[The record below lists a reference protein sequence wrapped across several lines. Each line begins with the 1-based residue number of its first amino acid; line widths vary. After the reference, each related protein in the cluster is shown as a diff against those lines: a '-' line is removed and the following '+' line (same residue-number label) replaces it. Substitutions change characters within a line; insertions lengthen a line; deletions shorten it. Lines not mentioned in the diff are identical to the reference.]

1 MQVSKAGTR
10 AVQAVALEF
19 ASELNSLADDIAR
32 QASNKANNAE
42 DLIESISVAI
52 EALKGDIAP
61 KIDQKL
67 DELNTRY
74 IKYADI

>member
-10 AVQAVALEF
+10 AVQAAALEM

-32 QASNKANNAE
+32 HTSDNTGAE
-42 DLIESISVAI
+42 ELIEIMSGAI
-52 EALKGDIAP
+52 EALKEDIAP
-61 KIDQKL
+61 RYDKKL
-67 DELNTRY
+67 DDLNTRY